1 MFETRSLLRRAKT
14 SLTTY
19 LNWPRPYGKESFS
32 QYGEDLILQKMF
44 KNKSNGFYVDIG
56 AHHPF
61 RYSNTYILH
70 KRGWKGINIDPT
82 PGVKKLF
89 DRTRK
94 KDINLSVAI
103 GIKEGKST
111 LYTFNDSA
119 LNTLNK
125 KRANMVIKSC
135 QSTLLKKVSIKT
147 IKLSS
152 VLKKYVSKT
161 TIIDFLNID
170 VEGNELSVLKSNDWG
185 KYMPSVIL
193 VENIVDKKERT
204 LTPIEKYLKGK
215 GYKMHKRAKLTQI
228 YVYKS
233 F

>member
-1 MFETRSLLRRAKT
+1 MFSRKALRALKT
-14 SLTTY
+14 EITAV
-19 LNWPRPYGKESFS
+19 LNWSRPYGKESYS
-32 QYGEDLILQKMF
+32 QYGEDLILQKIF
-44 KNKSNGFYVDIG
+44 GNKSNGFYVDIG

-61 RYSNTYILH
+61 RYSNTYLLYE
-70 KRGWKGINIDPT
+70 RGWKGINIDPT

-94 KDINLSVAI
+94 KDINLSIAI

-111 LYTFNDSA
+111 LYMFNDSA

-125 KRANMVIKSC
+125 KRANQVIKSC
-135 QSTLLKKVSIKT
+135 QSALLKKVSIRT

-152 VLKKYVSKT
+152 VLKKYVPKAT
-161 TIIDFLNID
+161 NIDFLNID
-170 VEGNELSVLKSNDWG
+170 VEGNELSVLKSNDW
-185 KYMPSVIL
+185 KKHIPSVIL
-193 VENIVDKKERT
+193 VENIIDKKKRKIT
-204 LTPIEKYLKGK
+204 SIEKYLKGK